1 MQISIPKQTTEMVHI
16 AVPSFYKSYTRY
28 IGVIDENTLITF
40 VQHSFV
46 TEMSNYK
53 LPDNGTVWLE
63 STQDKNTELITEEE
77 FFEAYDQAFKQLT
90 ITPILKTW

>member
-1 MQISIPKQTTEMVHI
+1 MQISIPKQTTETVHI

-28 IGVIDENTLITF
+28 IGIIDENTLITF

-63 STQDKNTELITEEE
+63 STQDPSFELITEEE
-77 FFEAYDQAFKQLT
+77 FFEAYDQALKQLT

>member
-1 MQISIPKQTTEMVHI
+1 MQISIPKQTTESVHI
-16 AVPSFYKSYTRY
+16 AVPSFYKYFNRY
-28 IGVIDENTLITF
+28 IGVIDENTLVTF

-53 LPDNGTVWLE
+53 LPNNGTVWLE
-63 STQDKNTELITEEE
+63 STQDPNTDLITEDE
-77 FFEAYDQAFKQLT
+77 FFEAYDQALKQLT

>member
-1 MQISIPKQTTEMVHI
+1 MQINIPKQTTESVHI
-16 AVPSFYKSYTRY
+16 AVPSFYKYFNRY
-28 IGVIDENTLITF
+28 IGVIDENTLVTF

-53 LPDNGTVWLE
+53 LPNNGTVWLE
-63 STQDKNTELITEEE
+63 STQDPNTELITEEE
-77 FFEAYDQAFKQLT
+77 FFEAYDQALKQLT

>member
-1 MQISIPKQTTEMVHI
+1 MQISIPKQTTETVHI

-40 VQHSFV
+40 VDHGFV
-46 TEMSNYK
+46 TEMSNYR
-53 LPDNGTVWLE
+53 LPNGGSVWLE
-63 STQDKNTELITEEE
+63 STQDEKSELITEEE
-77 FFEAYDQAFKQLT
+77 FFEAYDTALKQLT

>member
-16 AVPSFYKSYTRY
+16 AVPSFYKYFNRY
-28 IGVIDENTLITF
+28 IGVIDENTLVTF

-63 STQDKNTELITEEE
+63 STQDKNTELITEDE
-77 FFEAYDQAFKQLT
+77 FFEAYDQALKQLT

>member
-16 AVPSFYKSYTRY
+16 AVPSFYKYFNRY

-53 LPDNGTVWLE
+53 LPNNGTVWLE
-63 STQDKNTELITEEE
+63 STQDPNTELITEDE
-77 FFEAYDQAFKQLT
+77 FFEAYDQALKQLT

>member
-16 AVPSFYKSYTRY
+16 AVPSFYKYFNRY
-28 IGVIDENTLITF
+28 IGVIDENTLVTF

-53 LPDNGTVWLE
+53 LPNNGTVWLE
-63 STQDKNTELITEEE
+63 STQDPNTELITEDE
-77 FFEAYDQAFKQLT
+77 FFEAYDQALKQLT

>member
-16 AVPSFYKSYTRY
+16 AIPSFYKSYTRY

-77 FFEAYDQAFKQLT
+77 FFEAYDQALKQLT

>member
-16 AVPSFYKSYTRY
+16 AVPSFYKSYNRY

-40 VQHSFV
+40 IQHSFL

-77 FFEAYDQAFKQLT
+77 FIEAYDQAFKQLT

>member
-16 AVPSFYKSYTRY
+16 AVPSFYKYFNRY
-28 IGVIDENTLITF
+28 IGVIDENTLVTF

-53 LPDNGTVWLE
+53 LPNNGTVWLE
-63 STQDKNTELITEEE
+63 STQDPNTELITEEE
-77 FFEAYDQAFKQLT
+77 FFEAYDQALKQLT

>member
-1 MQISIPKQTTEMVHI
+1 MQINIPKQTTESVHI
-16 AVPSFYKSYTRY
+16 AVPSFYKYFNRY
-28 IGVIDENTLITF
+28 IGVIDENTLVTF

-53 LPDNGTVWLE
+53 LPNNGTVWLE
-63 STQDKNTELITEEE
+63 STQDPNTELITEAE
-77 FFEAYDQAFKQLT
+77 FFEASDQALQQLT

>member
-16 AVPSFYKSYTRY
+16 AVPSFYKSYNRY
-28 IGVIDENTLITF
+28 IGVIDENTLVTF

-77 FFEAYDQAFKQLT
+77 FIEAYDQAFKQLT

>member
-16 AVPSFYKSYTRY
+16 AVPSFYKYFNRY
-28 IGVIDENTLITF
+28 IGVIDENTLVTF
-40 VQHSFV
+40 VQHTFV

-53 LPDNGTVWLE
+53 LPNNGTVWLE
-63 STQDKNTELITEEE
+63 STQDPNTELITEDE
-77 FFEAYDQAFKQLT
+77 FFEAYDQALKQLT